1 MRITTPGSLGKYIAQ
16 RRQKAGYSQMELGKR
31 IGKDQR
37 FISRVETKTSSI
49 TFANLMK
56 VMAALDI
63 RFDITSSADDGDKVV
78 DRVTKATT
86 IGKHAVDGNSPKTEH
101 RPLDSLKSNRRPVV
115 IRKSPPKK

>member
-16 RRQKAGYSQMELGKR
+16 RRQEAGYSQMELGKR

-63 RFDITSSADDGDKVV
+63 RFDISNSADDGYEVLKRVRKASV
-78 DRVTKATT
+78 DENLPQTK
-86 IGKHAVDGNSPKTEH
+86 H
-101 RPLDSLKSNRRPVV
+101 RPLDALKSNRRPIV